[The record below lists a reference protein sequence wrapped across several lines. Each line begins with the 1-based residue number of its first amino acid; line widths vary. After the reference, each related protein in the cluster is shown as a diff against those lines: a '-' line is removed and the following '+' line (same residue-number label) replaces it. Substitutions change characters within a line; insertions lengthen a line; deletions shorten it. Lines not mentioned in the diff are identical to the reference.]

1 VARDVDVVVL
11 GATGVTGRRV
21 GAYLASRARET
32 NSRWVA
38 AGRDPD
44 KVRRVLAQ
52 EGVDEVEVL
61 AADIARPDSLKAL
74 AERARVVL
82 NLVGPYEAMGRE
94 VVAACVEAGAHYADI
109 SGEMQFIRRVI
120 TEFDEAASVA
130 GVKVV
135 QPAGFESL
143 PPDLLVGA
151 LAERAKE
158 RFQQPLAEVELEA
171 RVKFP
176 PGLPR
181 PTDGMSGGTSQTI
194 IAALLDEDAAVAVDP
209 AALTADSARAEH
221 IRRLSP
227 IKVRARRGNE
237 GSVIAPM
244 MPVAFINPA
253 VIQRSAELSGDPPLR
268 YREGTV
274 LPGAGARRAPSL
286 ALAGILGGLQALQ
299 RSSVHASP
307 AARRRY
313 ARGDARIRV
322 RPATGPPRGLDVVD
336 DRPRAHDRRPHRRGT
351 RQRFGPRGVPR
362 HRADDRGSRSAALRR
377 RRNAVCGRLPAA
389 IGGAGD
395 GKPHSLCP
403 RPAGVPTRLSD
414 LAAATASHA

>member
-1 VARDVDVVVL
+1 MARDVDVAVL

-21 GAYLASRARET
+21 VGYLASRARET

-44 KVRRVLAQ
+44 KVRRVLAE
-52 EGVDEVEVL
+52 EGVHEAEVL
-61 AADIARPDSLKAL
+61 AADIARPQSLKAL

-82 NLVGPYEAMGRE
+82 NLVGPYAPAGRE
-94 VVAACVEAGAHYADI
+94 VVAACVAAGAHYADL
-109 SGEMQFIRRVI
+109 SGVQFIRRVI
-120 TEFDEAASVA
+120 TEFDEAARTA

-143 PPDLLVGA
+143 PPDLLVRA
-151 LAERAKE
+151 VAERAKE

-171 RVKFP
+171 RMKLP

-181 PTDGMSGGTSQTI
+181 PTDGISGGTAQTM
-194 IAALLDEDAAVAVDP
+194 IAALLDDDAAVAVDP

-221 IRRLSP
+221 IRTVSP
-227 IKVRARRGNE
+227 IKVRPRRGID

-244 MPVAFINPA
+244 IPVAFLNPA
-253 VIQRSAELSGDPPLR
+253 VIQRSAELSGDPPFR
-268 YREGTV
+268 YREGTA
-274 LPGAGARRAPSL
+274 LPSAGAMRAPSL

-313 ARGDARIRV
+313 ARMMSAVMPVSG
-322 RPATGPPRGLDVVD
+322 
-336 DRPRAHDRRPHRRGT
+336 
-351 RQRFGPRGVPR
+351 FGPRP
-362 HRADDRGSRSAALRR
+362 DRLEGWTWSMTVHARTTGGHTVEGRVSGSGHVGYLATARMIGETGLLLSEDGATPSAAG
-377 RRNAVCGRLPAA
+377 CLP
-389 IGGAGD
+389 
-395 GKPHSLCP
+395 PSLALGTVNLS
-403 RPAGVPTRLSD
+403 RFTPAGLMFQID
-414 LAAATASHA
+414 

>member
-1 VARDVDVVVL
+1 MARDVDVAVL

-21 GAYLASRARET
+21 VGYLASRARET

-44 KVRRVLAQ
+44 KVRRVLAE
-52 EGVDEVEVL
+52 EGVHEAEVL
-61 AADIARPDSLKAL
+61 AADIARPQSLKAL

-82 NLVGPYEAMGRE
+82 NLVGPYAPAGRE
-94 VVAACVEAGAHYADI
+94 VVAACVAAGAHYADL
-109 SGEMQFIRRVI
+109 SGVQFIRRVI
-120 TEFDEAASVA
+120 TEFDEAARTA

-143 PPDLLVGA
+143 PPDLLVRA
-151 LAERAKE
+151 VAERAKE

-171 RVKFP
+171 RMKLP

-181 PTDGMSGGTSQTI
+181 RTDGISGGTAQTM
-194 IAALLDEDAAVAVDP
+194 IAELLDDDAAVAVDP

-221 IRRLSP
+221 IRTVSP
-227 IKVRARRGNE
+227 IKVRPRRGID

-244 MPVAFINPA
+244 IPVAFLNPA
-253 VIQRSAELSGDPPLR
+253 VIQRSAELSGDPPFR
-268 YREGTV
+268 YREGTA
-274 LPGAGARRAPSL
+274 LPSAGAMRAPSL

-313 ARGDARIRV
+313 ARMMSAVMPVSG
-322 RPATGPPRGLDVVD
+322 
-336 DRPRAHDRRPHRRGT
+336 
-351 RQRFGPRGVPR
+351 FGPRP
-362 HRADDRGSRSAALRR
+362 DRLEGWTWSMTVHARTTGGHTVEGRVSGSGHVGYLATARMIGETGLLLSEDGATPSAAG
-377 RRNAVCGRLPAA
+377 CLP
-389 IGGAGD
+389 
-395 GKPHSLCP
+395 PSLALGTVNLS
-403 RPAGVPTRLSD
+403 RFTPAGLMFQID
-414 LAAATASHA
+414 